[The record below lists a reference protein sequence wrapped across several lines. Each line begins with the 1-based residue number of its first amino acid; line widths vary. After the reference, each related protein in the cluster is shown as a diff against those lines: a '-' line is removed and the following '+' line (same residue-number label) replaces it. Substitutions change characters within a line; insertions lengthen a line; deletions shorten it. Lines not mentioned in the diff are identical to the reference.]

1 MAPSE
6 SLNVRPKPLKLPRLP
21 SNARIT
27 KRPLLRPPIPSPYAS
42 SASPKIIY
50 ISAKTPFISAV
61 KRVRKLLDLIDKKA
75 VGKVDLGDGRKGKE
89 TLRALGEVDQAS
101 GKEPEEVILKA
112 TNRAI
117 EKALG
122 LGVFFQGQG
131 DVRVRLRTGSV
142 GAVDDIV
149 IEEKRTA
156 RKGKKGSPGRNNEE
170 GATAGAGENAEDGN
184 DEVNE
189 EMGNVEADDAVLPET
204 QIRRVSVLEVGISL
218 K

>member
-1 MAPSE
+1 MSPSNAPE
-6 SLNVRPKPLKLPRLP
+6 SRSKVTKLRRLP

-27 KRPLLRPPIPSPYAS
+27 KRPLLRPAIPSPYTS
-42 SASPKIIY
+42 SASPKVIY

-61 KRVRKLLDLIDKKA
+61 KRVRKLLHLIDKRE

-89 TLRALGEVDQAS
+89 TLRVLEGHSQAS

-122 LGVFFQGQG
+122 LGIFFQGQG

-149 IEEKRTA
+149 VEEQKPREKKNGIT
-156 RKGKKGSPGRNNEE
+156 GKTTENLEK
-170 GATAGAGENAEDGN
+170 AGADDCTG
-184 DEVNE
+184 EVNE
-189 EMGNVEADDAVLPET
+189 GLEEETETVGTGDAVIPET
-204 QIRRVSVLEVGISL
+204 QIRKVSVLEIGISL

>member
-1 MAPSE
+1 M
-6 SLNVRPKPLKLPRLP
+6 
-21 SNARIT
+21 
-27 KRPLLRPPIPSPYAS
+27 
-42 SASPKIIY
+42 
-50 ISAKTPFISAV
+50 
-61 KRVRKLLDLIDKKA
+61 LDLIDKRA

-89 TLRALGEVDQAS
+89 TLQALGEVDQAS

-156 RKGKKGSPGRNNEE
+156 RKGKKGSPGRKSEE

-189 EMGNVEADDAVLPET
+189 EMGKVEADDAVLPET
-204 QIRRVSVLEVGISL
+204 QIRKVSVLELGISL